1 MDTFSESILRSKGY
15 APDINGQWKKSDVI
29 KAVCNG
35 PANKEH
41 KASGEPCKE
50 FPERIEGLRGRI
62 SATNDPRERMNG
74 LERKFAGYLDM
85 LVSNGNI
92 VRWDYE
98 AEKLRLADNTFYS
111 PDFRVVEN
119 DGKIIF
125 YETKG
130 FWRDDAR
137 VKIKIAASLH
147 PYRFTGVKLI
157 KKEWVFERF
166 YNSTYEIN
174 KKD

>member
-1 MDTFSESILRSKGY
+1 MDAFSESLLRSKGY

-29 KAVCNG
+29 KAACNDHT
-35 PANKEH
+35 NKEH
-41 KASGEPCKE
+41 KDSCKPYKVL
-50 FPERIEGLRGRI
+50 PECIEGLHGRI

-74 LERKFAGYLDM
+74 LERKFAGYLDIQIA
-85 LVSNGNI
+85 NGSI

-119 DGKIIF
+119 DGKIVF

-137 VKIKIAASLH
+137 AKIKIAAFLH
-147 PYRFTGVKLI
+147 PYRFTGVQLI

-166 YNSTYEIN
+166 YNSTERN
-174 KKD
+174 K

>member
-1 MDTFSESILRSKGY
+1 MGAFNESLLRSKGY
-15 APDINGQWKKSDVI
+15 APDISGQWKRSDSIKS
-29 KAVCNG
+29 VCNDPTSKG
-35 PANKEH
+35 R
-41 KASGEPCKE
+41 KASCELNKT
-50 FPERIEGLRGRI
+50 FPEVTEGLYGRI

-74 LERKFAGYLDM
+74 LERKFADYLDI
-85 LVSNGNI
+85 LIANGNI

-119 DGKIIF
+119 DGKIVF

-137 VKIKIAASLH
+137 AKIKIAAFLH
-147 PYRFTGVKLI
+147 PYRFTGVQLV

-166 YNSTYEIN
+166 YNSTEQN
-174 KKD
+174 K

>member
-1 MDTFSESILRSKGY
+1 MDAFSESLLRSKGY
-15 APDINGQWKKSDVI
+15 APDISGQWKRSDSIKS
-29 KAVCNG
+29 VCNDPTSKG
-35 PANKEH
+35 R
-41 KASGEPCKE
+41 KASCELNKT
-50 FPERIEGLRGRI
+50 FPEVTEGLYGRI

-74 LERKFAGYLDM
+74 LERKFADYLDI
-85 LVSNGNI
+85 LIANGNI

-119 DGKIIF
+119 DGKIVF

-137 VKIKIAASLH
+137 AKIKIAAFLH
-147 PYRFTGVKLI
+147 PYRFTGVQLV

-166 YNSTYEIN
+166 YNSTEQN
-174 KKD
+174 K